1 MSKVLDRL
9 CAPGRKPVIE
19 ASAIAQLPHR
29 PPVVNLAFELE
40 ICDKV
45 TTNSKDG
52 EKQSSSELRKIE
64 FNERKASRLSRIFD
78 RVTGLAGTKYTFFLM
93 LAALLIWAIVG
104 GVTGAT
110 QTWQIVIQDA
120 SSIQCYI
127 SDTLLMRQQQN
138 NSRNLLKLV
147 CQLRSRNRT
156 CKRLL
161 QRVRQESINGSE
173 PSSPVQ
179 VNIDKDLVDAAD
191 LPVENWYDRICNYVV
206 LAIGSLVSFVV
217 YWAGIIT
224 WIALGPRL
232 QWGNLW
238 QLYINTATAV
248 ELTFTTVFLQNTRH
262 RHTQYLEKCLQ
273 SIIKAD
279 NEMELRLRELTE
291 DIDPNPTAIIPPDVV
306 TKGNRAI
313 DYYGAIMGSG
323 AGVVISVIV
332 FAVWIGIGPTMQW
345 NSNWWLII
353 GTYTGLVG
361 FVDGYVL
368 RNDHFRANA
377 FADVQLQTLADEEAV
392 LCEMLGIP
400 VLTETVAPTNSLHR
414 RISQALGAFLSLP
427 HAVLASLVVVVTV
440 IVIASCMHWSET
452 GQLICN
458 TPTMIIE
465 GFLLLVLIQA
475 HHLSNESRRIQFKG
489 ILVRRLMINAQ
500 IERLRVNSSK
510 GTLHDTS
517 ASPVDGAESVV
528 V

>member
-1 MSKVLDRL
+1 MSSVFRPVWDRL

-19 ASAIAQLPHR
+19 ATAIAQLPHR
-29 PPVVNLAFELE
+29 PHVINIAFELE
-40 ICDKV
+40 DCDKV

-52 EKQSSSELRKIE
+52 EKQSSPEVREII
-64 FNERKASRLSRIFD
+64 FNERKSSRPSRIFD
-78 RVTGLAGTKYTFFLM
+78 RVTNLAGTKYTFFLM
-93 LAALLIWAIVG
+93 LATLIIWAIVG
-104 GVTGAT
+104 AVTGTT

-147 CQLRSRNRT
+147 CQVRSRNRT

-161 QRVRQESINGSE
+161 QRVCQESINGSE
-173 PSSPVQ
+173 QTSQVQ
-179 VNIDKDLVDAAD
+179 ISIEKELIDTAD

-206 LAIGSLVSFVV
+206 LAIGSLFSFVI

-273 SIIKAD
+273 SIMKAD
-279 NEMELRLRELTE
+279 AQMELRLRELTE
-291 DIDPNPTAIIPPDVV
+291 DIDPNPTAVISPDVV

-323 AGVVISVIV
+323 AIVVISLII
-332 FAVWIGIGPTMQW
+332 FAIWIAIGPTMQW

-368 RNDHFRANA
+368 RNDYFRSNA
-377 FADVQLQTLADEEAV
+377 FADIQLQTLADEDAV
-392 LCEMLGIP
+392 LCKMLDIP
-400 VLTETVAPTNSLHR
+400 VLTEPVAPTNSLHR
-414 RISQALGAFLSLP
+414 RISQALGAVLSLP

-440 IVIASCMHWSET
+440 IVVASCMHWSER

-475 HHLSNESRRIQFKG
+475 HHLSNEKRRIQFRS
-489 ILVRRLMINAQ
+489 ILVRRLMNDDQRSNRTSLQWHSA
-500 IERLRVNSSK
+500 SSK
-510 GTLHDTS
+510 
-517 ASPVDGAESVV
+517 
-528 V
+528 